1 MSGAAARDASGAS
14 GKAGRLPRWVVPFA
28 LLVVSVLSV
37 GAVFWGYFV
46 ADPQIKV
53 FEYDAGPVE
62 GLTIGGVRPIE
73 ELDFYLV
80 GLASGKVR
88 ALDGR
93 PRLSE
98 CYVRYL
104 PTDPRGQGVNA
115 NGVAGVFEDPCTGA
129 VYALHGDQIDP
140 GSGPVQ
146 PLRTFEIAYKTLSD
160 GKQHIFVEVLGRDR
174 PSTPAR

>member
-1 MSGAAARDASGAS
+1 MTHEAATHSTSGAA
-14 GKAGRLPRWVVPFA
+14 GRVPRWLVPAA
-28 LLVVSVLSV
+28 LLVVSLLSV

-73 ELDFYLV
+73 ELNFYLV

-93 PRLSE
+93 PRSSD
-98 CYVRYL
+98 CFVRYL
-104 PTDPRGQGVNA
+104 PSDPRGQSVNA
-115 NGVAGVFEDPCTGA
+115 NGAAGVFEDPCSGA

-140 GSGPVQ
+140 GTGPVE
-146 PLRTFEIAYKTLSD
+146 PLRTFEIAYKTLGD
-160 GKQHIFVEVLGRDR
+160 GKQHVFVEVLGRD
-174 PSTPAR
+174 PLPIPAR

>member
-1 MSGAAARDASGAS
+1 MTREVTAPNASGGAT
-14 GKAGRLPRWVVPFA
+14 RIPRWLVPA
-28 LLVVSVLSV
+28 GLLVVSVLSV

-62 GLTIGGVRPIE
+62 GLTIGGVRPIAD
-73 ELDFYLV
+73 LDFYLV

-88 ALDGR
+88 AVDGR
-93 PRLSE
+93 PRSSD
-98 CYVRYL
+98 CAVRYL
-104 PTDPRGQGVNA
+104 PDDPRGRAVNA
-115 NGVAGVFEDPCTGA
+115 NGVAGVFEDPCSGA

-140 GSGPVQ
+140 GTGPVE

-174 PSTPAR
+174 PPAPAP